1 MDGLTVDAGQPLMM
15 SVSDI
20 ARAKG
25 VSKEAVSKRV
35 KRFEADGLLQTEMRG
50 QHKLVPLAEYDRL
63 VGETTD
69 FGRVRR
75 PAEAPASRRST
86 ADDPVR
92 AIEDARR
99 ARYQADR
106 EEIELKKLLGEIVL
120 TADVVRSMT
129 RCAEVMV
136 RVIDALPR
144 FAEEIAAAVAKDGVP
159 GARGVLKQM
168 AYEQRAKLAEELRLV
183 GAAADAEPTDEE

>member
-35 KRFEADGLLQTEMRG
+35 KRFEADGLLQTETRG
-50 QHKLVPLAEYDRL
+50 QQKLVPLAEYDRL

-75 PAEAPASRRST
+75 PAEPPAARRST
-86 ADDPVR
+86 AEDPVR
-92 AIEDARR
+92 AVEDARR

-106 EEIELKKLLGEIVL
+106 EEIELKKLLGAIVL
-120 TADVVRSMT
+120 TDDVERAMT

-136 RVIDALPR
+136 RAIDTLPR
-144 FAEEIAAAVAKDGVP
+144 RAEDLAAAVAKDGVP
-159 GARGVLKQM
+159 GARAVLKQL
-168 AYEQRAKLAEELRLV
+168 AFDLRAKLAEELRL
-183 GAAADAEPTDEE
+183 AAASDAATEDEE